1 MIGYMRFPCCACVII
16 SFLCRAAGW
25 GRVGWVVVGWLAAVV
40 WDDKDSEQTY
50 ITSTTELIYI
60 IMYHISLG

>member
-1 MIGYMRFPCCACVII
+1 MV
-16 SFLCRAAGW
+16 
-25 GRVGWVVVGWLAAVV
+25 VGWVVVGWLAAV